1 MKNDEGGVPRRKI
14 EEESDKGTTLWKID
28 KLEGCGNWKK
38 KRKKKKKVDARKGK
52 RRWDV
57 TGWRKKSRES
67 FGGVSRHVV
76 ELLFG

>member
-1 MKNDEGGVPRRKI
+1 MGIGARKGMMLL
-14 EEESDKGTTLWKID
+14 SPCFLPPQ

>member
-1 MKNDEGGVPRRKI
+1 MVVVVVGWLGARKGMMFLSPCFLPPKVEG
-14 EEESDKGTTLWKID
+14 
-28 KLEGCGNWKK
+28 LEAGSW
-38 KRKKKKKVDARKGK
+38 KKKKKKKLDARKGK

-57 TGWRKKSRES
+57 TGWMKKSRES